1 MTSESV
7 QICIAQVVL
16 LMPASQ
22 APGGSEASL
31 HLDRGPVGAA
41 LKP

>member
-1 MTSESV
+1 VTSESV